1 MQFITQVTL
10 AVASATKLLSA
21 RCECEAGMGKCNHV
35 IGLLYLLA
43 HYQALGLKTVPPAI
57 SKTSLPQTWNVP
69 NRSQG
74 INPGEVQ
81 DVTIQRVKMPT
92 TSTKRSDGIRSNLYN
107 PIPNVIGDLAVVE
120 KLRTAIKNFPSVQ
133 LHSALPASSDVCKVS
148 CKFGDVPKGSMLS
161 YQQRVKLSNKP
172 KVHINIEAPDPSS
185 FTLPPVNQTYSTVLT
200 MSQQHFIGGLK
211 LSLGQANLDEKETQN
226 QADDKLWHE
235 LRAQRLTAS
244 KFKDVCCRKKDF
256 ELLAERFMKKTI
268 QTAAMKYG
276 IDNEENAATSYA
288 DITRLN
294 VYPCGIIVNPSCPH
308 LACSP
313 DRRVYDPSEANPWGT
328 LEIRCSLADSV
339 VELPYLREVNGAL
352 KLKKTH
358 TYYYQVNGPLLLSE
372 ITWVDFFVFCKN
384 DYHLE
389 RIRSDSEMQTAM
401 KEKLD
406 QFYFEFLIQRLMK
419 C

>member
-1 MQFITQVTL
+1 M
-10 AVASATKLLSA
+10 LSA
-21 RCECEAGMGKCNHV
+21 QCGCEAGMGKCNHI
-35 IGLLYLLA
+35 IGLLHLVA

-81 DVTIQRVKMPT
+81 ELTIQKVKMPT
-92 TSTKRSDGIRSNLYN
+92 SSSKRSDGIRSNLYN
-107 PIPNVIGDLAVVE
+107 PIPNVIGDLSVVE
-120 KLRTAIKNFPSVQ
+120 NLRTAIENFPSIQ
-133 LHSALPASSDVCKVS
+133 LHSALPASKDVSKVS
-148 CKFGDVPKGSMLS
+148 CKFGDVSKGSMLS
-161 YQQRVKLSNKP
+161 YQQRVKPSNRP
-172 KVHINIEAPDPSS
+172 KVHVNIEAADPPI
-185 FTLPPVNQTYSTVLT
+185 FTLPPVNQAYSTVLT
-200 MSQQHFIGGLK
+200 MSQQNFIDGLQ
-211 LSLGQANLDEKETQN
+211 LSLDQANLYEKETRN
-226 QADDKLWHE
+226 QADDSMWHE

-276 IDNEENAATSYA
+276 VENEENAATSYA
-288 DITRLN
+288 EITHLN
-294 VYPCGIIVNPSCPH
+294 VYPCGIIINPSCPH

-328 LEIRCSLADSV
+328 LEIKCSLSDSV
-339 VELPYLREVNGAL
+339 VELPYLKEVNGAL
-352 KLKKTH
+352 KLKKSH
-358 TYYYQVNGPLLLSE
+358 SYYYQVNGPLLLSE
-372 ITWVDFFVFCKN
+372 TTWVDFFVWCKN

-389 RIRSDSEMQTAM
+389 RIRSDSEMLTTM
-401 KEKLD
+401 KDKLD
-406 QFYFEFLIQRLMK
+406 NFYFEFMVHKLMK

>member
-1 MQFITQVTL
+1 M
-10 AVASATKLLSA
+10 
-21 RCECEAGMGKCNHV
+21 
-35 IGLLYLLA
+35 
-43 HYQALGLKTVPPAI
+43 
-57 SKTSLPQTWNVP
+57 
-69 NRSQG
+69 
-74 INPGEVQ
+74 Q

-107 PIPNVIGDLAVVE
+107 PIPNVIGDLDVVE

-133 LHSALPASSDVCKVS
+133 LHSALPASNDVCKVS

-172 KVHINIEAPDPSS
+172 KVHINIEAPDPPS

-200 MSQQHFIGGLK
+200 MSQQHFIDGLK
-211 LSLGQANLDEKETQN
+211 LSLGQANLYEKETQN

-244 KFKDVCCRKKDF
+244 KFKDVCCHKKDF

-288 DITRLN
+288 DITHLN

-313 DRRVYDPSEANPWGT
+313 DRRVCDPSEANPWGT
-328 LEIRCSLADSV
+328 LEIKCSLADSV
-339 VELPYLREVNGAL
+339 VELPYLKEVNGAL
-352 KLKKTH
+352 KLKKNA
-358 TYYYQVNGPLLLSE
+358 QLPLPSE
-372 ITWVDFFVFCKN
+372 WAPASLRD
-384 DYHLE
+384 HLG
-389 RIRSDSEMQTAM
+389 
-401 KEKLD
+401 
-406 QFYFEFLIQRLMK
+406 
-419 C
+419 